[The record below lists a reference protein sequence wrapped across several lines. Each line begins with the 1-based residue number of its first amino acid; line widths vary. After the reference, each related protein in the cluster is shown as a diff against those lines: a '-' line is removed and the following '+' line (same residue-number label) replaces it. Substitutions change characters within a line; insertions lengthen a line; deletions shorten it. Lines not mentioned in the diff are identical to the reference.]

1 MKNSKIIKNLI
12 TIAAAAVFFLLCS
25 KMLSFL
31 LLDDTESYT
40 RVMMHQ
46 LHHPEQNIDILFF
59 GSSHVYRSLIPEITD
74 ESFGA
79 YTFNAGTSSQKL
91 DGSYELI
98 REAAA
103 DNDLQ
108 HVYLELYYGV
118 ANETDTESRTE
129 MRSTYIISDY
139 MKPTVRKLQ
148 YLIEAS
154 PKEYLINSFI
164 PPRRNW
170 TGLFDPAAMYSL
182 AVKKCSAEYRN
193 YEWIAPENT
202 DEFYIDRGFVGNEGS
217 ANPEDLWNSM
227 AYDPVTVRDSI
238 GRGDLWYGSLER
250 IVRFCRN
257 SGIALTFFIAPEQ
270 ETTIVG
276 RGNYQEYHDLIE
288 GIASEYQVSFY
299 DFNLCRPEFFDANDK
314 SLFKDEDHLNTR
326 GAEIFS
332 RLSGDFFSGKI
343 QEDVLFYDSYTD
355 KINANSIPFY
365 GIAGPSGHSGDGLLH
380 CRIISGADEAE
391 FRIAT
396 TNESGQETL
405 IQDYSTSRNFVLP
418 ENEHGTLSISYRVP
432 WDDRTEVVSTAY

>member
-25 KMLSFL
+25 KVLSFL

-46 LHHPEQNIDILFF
+46 LHHPEQNIDVLFV

-91 DGSYELI
+91 DGSYALI

-118 ANETDTESRTE
+118 ANETDKESRTE

-139 MKPTVRKLQ
+139 MKPTLRKLR

-182 AVKKCSAEYRN
+182 AVKKCSTEYHN

-217 ANPEDLWNSM
+217 ADPEDLWNSM
-227 AYDPVTVRDSI
+227 AYNPVTVRDSI

-257 SGIALTFFIAPEQ
+257 RNIELTFFIAPEQ
-270 ETTIVG
+270 EATVVG
-276 RGNYQEYHDLIE
+276 RGNYQEYHAL
-288 GIASEYQVSFY
+288 IASLAAEYQVPFY
-299 DFNLCRPEFFDANDK
+299 DFNLCRPEYFDANDK

-332 RLSGDFFSGKI
+332 WLTGEFFSGKI
-343 QEDVLFYDSYTD
+343 SENDLFYDTYTD
-355 KINANSIPFY
+355 KITTNSISFY
-365 GIAGPSGHSGDGLLH
+365 GISGPSEPSEDGLLN
-380 CRIISGADEAE
+380 CRIISGTDVAE
-391 FRIAT
+391 FRITAIAE
-396 TNESGQETL
+396 NGQETL
-405 IQDYSTSRNFVLP
+405 IQDYSANREFTLP
-418 ENEHGTLSISYRVP
+418 ENEHGTLHILYRVP
-432 WDDRTEVVSTAY
+432 WNKPESVNITY